1 MSGRQGFKYDGK
13 SCVDYNL
20 WVGYI
25 ETSPE
30 DSSNI
35 QTPYSYDFSMSPT
48 IHRTRITNMK
58 YDEPYS
64 FNIEIICDNTVDAT
78 KEREIFKWLI
88 DSPKFKKLE
97 FFNLNGSESFF
108 DGLHYNCV
116 LSDPKR
122 IIGDGGVVGWEV
134 TAIADAPYAWT
145 ESQTHQFPI
154 TLNKEFT
161 LTNESDESAY
171 TYPKISITLK
181 KVSGVDTCQIL
192 NETTGE
198 KFIINNNVAETI
210 TIDEY
215 GQISSSVG
223 TNPYERCSG
232 KIRLIPGDNHFKVGM
247 QVSFIS
253 FTYPDARKVG
263 YFA

>member
-35 QTPYSYDFSMSPT
+35 QAPYSYDFSMSPT

-122 IIGDGGVVGWEV
+122 IFGDGGVVGWEV
-134 TAIADAPYAWT
+134 TVIADAPYAWT
-145 ESQTHQFPI
+145 EPQTHSFTI

-161 LTNESDESAY
+161 LINESDEPGY
-171 TYPKISITLK
+171 TYPIVSITIGRAT
-181 KVSGVDTCQIL
+181 GVTYCQIF
-192 NETTGE
+192 NETTGD
-198 KFIINNNVAETI
+198 KFVVNGNFEETI
-210 TIDEY
+210 RIDEY
-215 GQISSSVG
+215 GQLTSTIDS
-223 TNPYERCSG
+223 NPYERCTG
-232 KIRLIPGDNHFKVGM
+232 KVRLVPGENHFIVGF
-247 QVSFIS
+247 QTKGIS